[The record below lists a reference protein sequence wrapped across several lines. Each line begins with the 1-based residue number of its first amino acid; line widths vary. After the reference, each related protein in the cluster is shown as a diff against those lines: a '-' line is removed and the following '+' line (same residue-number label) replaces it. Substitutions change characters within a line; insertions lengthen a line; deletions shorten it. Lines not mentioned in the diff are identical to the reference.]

1 MTILQEETANRATN
15 PDQLI
20 VQDLHAYYDRSHVLQ
35 GVSLNVQAGEVVA
48 LLGRNGAG
56 KTTTLRSIVGLMSKV
71 EGTLRLG
78 NHHLQHKNTHSIAQ
92 MGIAYVPSG
101 RRSFG
106 LMTVKE
112 NLLIALDGN
121 RNKNKPSDELD
132 KVFEMFPALKRRIK
146 TNAGV
151 LSGGENQ
158 MLKMACS
165 VLLGPS
171 ILLLDEP
178 TEGLAPIVISELLE
192 HVRTLAN
199 TGVGILLAEQNA
211 HFAFELCQRAYVVN
225 KGVVEM
231 SGTVSELEADKELV
245 THLGI

>member
-1 MTILQEETANRATN
+1 MTTLFETSGYPQTRRH
-15 PDQLI
+15 QLT
-20 VQDLHAYYDRSHVLQ
+20 VEGLNAYYGQSHVLQ

-56 KTTTLRSIVGLMSKV
+56 KTTTFRSIAGLINKV
-71 EGTLRLG
+71 QGTVRLG
-78 NHHLQHKNTHSIAQ
+78 DYDLLRKNTHAIARV
-92 MGIAYVPSG
+92 GVAYVPSG

-106 LMTVKE
+106 LMTVRE

-121 RNKNKPSDELD
+121 RNKKKSVDALD
-132 KVFEMFPALKRRIK
+132 GVFEVFPALKHRLK
-146 TNAGV
+146 TRASV

-158 MLKMACS
+158 MLKMACAFLLEPS
-165 VLLGPS
+165 V
-171 ILLLDEP
+171 LLLDEP

-192 HVRTLAN
+192 HVRALAS

-211 HFAFELCQRAYVVN
+211 HFAFQLSRRAYVLN
-225 KGVVEM
+225 KGVVQM
-231 SGTVSELEADKELV
+231 SGTISELRADEELV